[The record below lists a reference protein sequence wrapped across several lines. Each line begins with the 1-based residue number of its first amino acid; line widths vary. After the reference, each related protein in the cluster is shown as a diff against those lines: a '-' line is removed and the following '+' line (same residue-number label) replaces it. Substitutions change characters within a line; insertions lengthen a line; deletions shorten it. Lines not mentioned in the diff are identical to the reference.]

1 MRRVS
6 LTQMRWGFLAFFL
19 ALAIP
24 ATLLSLK
31 AHQQIRWQIIH
42 QYQKEAE
49 RLVARIDTQIGD
61 AIRKE
66 ELRSDTDYTFFVL
79 AGTPESRFIQRSELS
94 KFPVESP
101 LGGIIGYF
109 QIDENGS
116 FSTPILPS
124 EHVQSEVQ
132 PRLYGISQAENQ
144 KRKMLEKQVQQILF
158 DNRLVDVSELKA
170 TSKTEETIGAANKK
184 SGSEES
190 VAVERSIN
198 QTSTL
203 NDDLQSDETVVVTGS
218 RMKREQ
224 VDDALQE
231 KKSQAKVAEK
241 QAVAPKS
248 RQPSNYLAEQLK
260 SKQTK
265 GYSQSADENDLLTKR
280 RSRKESNYSPQQ
292 SLYEQES
299 SRPVERDKIEIKLFE
314 SEIEPF
320 RFERLESG
328 HFVAYRQV
336 WQNST
341 RLIQGAVFSAEDF
354 VNDAVLPSYKAS
366 SLFAVAGMSV
376 RYGQQTVSSF
386 GTPAASYSN
395 NTWLDELD
403 AIASIKLS
411 APFDQL
417 ALEFRLVEAPTG
429 SATGFVNLVTVC
441 LLIVLTF
448 GIWLLYRLAIKQA
461 DLVEQ
466 QQDFVSSV
474 SHELKTPL
482 TSIRMYGEILRE
494 GWVNDEKR
502 KEYYDYIYTESERLS
517 RLISNVLQISKV
529 NHNALDLELLPVSV
543 AELAN
548 MMKSK
553 LDSQV
558 AQSAFSMNISVAPEL
573 KATVIQVDSDALLQV
588 MINLVDNSIKYANKA
603 DLKQIDIDFQVSRRR
618 DVIISIRDYGPGIA
632 KDQLNKIFELFY
644 RCGSEM
650 TREVQGTGIGLA
662 LVRELT
668 TAMNA
673 KIEAINHQP
682 GVEFKI
688 RFSASDH

>member
-1 MRRVS
+1 
-6 LTQMRWGFLAFFL
+6 MRWGFLAFFL

-49 RLVARIDTQIGD
+49 RLVTRIDAQIGD

-66 ELRSDTDYTFFVL
+66 ELRSDTEYTFFVL

-109 QIDENGS
+109 QIDEDGS

-124 EHVQSEVQ
+124 AHVQSEVQ
-132 PRLYGISQAENQ
+132 PHLYGISQAENQ
-144 KRKMLEKQVQQILF
+144 KRKMLENQVQQILF
-158 DNRLVDVSELKA
+158 DNRLVDVSELRPTA
-170 TSKTEETIGAANKK
+170 DSQQTIVAVNEESKL
-184 SGSEES
+184 EES
-190 VAVERSIN
+190 VTLEKSVNRA
-198 QTSTL
+198 STL
-203 NDDLQSDETVVVTGS
+203 NDELQSGETLVMTGS
-218 RMKREQ
+218 RITR
-224 VDDALQE
+224 DDVKPQE
-231 KKSQAKVAEK
+231 KTQSKVAEK
-241 QAVAPKS
+241 KAANPKS
-248 RQPSNYLAEQLK
+248 RQPSSYFSEQLK

-265 GYSQSADENDLLTKR
+265 RYTQSADENDELTQR

-354 VNDAVLPSYKAS
+354 VNDAVLSSFKAS
-366 SLFAVAGMSV
+366 SLFPVARMYV

-386 GTPAASYSN
+386 GKSADSFSSKAR
-395 NTWLDELD
+395 LEELET
-403 AIASIKLS
+403 IASMKLS
-411 APFDQL
+411 APFNQL
-417 ALEFRLVEAPTG
+417 AVEFRLAETPSG
-429 SATGFVNLVTVC
+429 SATGFVNLVTVS
-441 LLIVLTF
+441 LLLVLTL

-494 GWVNDEKR
+494 GWVNEAKR

-529 NHNALDLELLPVSV
+529 NHNALDLDLIPVSV

-548 MMKSK
+548 MMRSK

-558 AQSAFSMNISVAPEL
+558 AQSEFSMNISVAPEL
-573 KATVIQVDSDALLQV
+573 QDTLIKVDSDAMLQI
-588 MINLVDNSIKYANKA
+588 MINLVDNSIKYASKA
-603 DLKQIDIDFQVSRRR
+603 ELKRINIDFQMSRRKE
-618 DVIISIRDYGPGIA
+618 VIISIRDYGPGIV
-632 KDQLNKIFELFY
+632 KDQLNKIFDLFY

-662 LVRELT
+662 LVRELV
-668 TAMNA
+668 TAMKA

-688 RFSASDH
+688 RFSVYDQR